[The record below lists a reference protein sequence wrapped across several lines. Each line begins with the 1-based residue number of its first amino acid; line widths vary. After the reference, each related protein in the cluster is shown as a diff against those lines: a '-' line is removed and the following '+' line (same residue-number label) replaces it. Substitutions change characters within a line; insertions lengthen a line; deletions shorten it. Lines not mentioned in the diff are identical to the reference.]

1 MYVGIADS
9 FERTM
14 VAAFGSLPR
23 AGTARGQDSRALT
36 TKRARNAIDILRIMN
51 SSPDQPLV
59 RGRTPNPRATV
70 DDVVDRILQ
79 VVPRTMTRIRTE
91 MRTAGSNQLTV
102 PQLRALLFVRR
113 HPGASL
119 SPLAEHL
126 GMALPATSNLV
137 ERLVQAGLVERTTN
151 PDERRRIQLT
161 LTAMGA
167 EHVERAQLL
176 VRSRL
181 RADLTSLSPT
191 DLGRLAGSLEVL
203 AKLAREQEGRQP

>member
-1 MYVGIADS
+1 M
-9 FERTM
+9 
-14 VAAFGSLPR
+14 L
-23 AGTARGQDSRALT
+23 
-36 TKRARNAIDILRIMN
+36 DILRIMN
-51 SSPDQPLV
+51 SSPDESLV
-59 RGRTPNPRATV
+59 RGPAPNPRATV

-119 SPLAEHL
+119 SPVAEHL
-126 GMALPATSNLV
+126 GMALSATSNLV
-137 ERLVQAGLVERTTN
+137 ERLVQAGLLERTTN

-161 LTAMGA
+161 LTALGA

-203 AKLAREQEGRQP
+203 ATLAREQGGRRP